1 MKLQMPLLLLVLAI
15 SGVYALGRRNHVRK
29 KRCVVLISAV
39 MGLFSGLRSWWMGD
53 LIKYY
58 TLYRRCVGPEWA
70 EVVAENA
77 ANTGIR
83 WFFRL
88 AGWMG
93 ISYDNCLLIIA
104 VFVAVTLG
112 ILIYRYSPSP
122 FWSYLMYI
130 AMGFYLFTYSGLKQT
145 IAMGF
150 LTLAVMA
157 MFEDKPGKFL
167 LWVGVGSLFHAPA
180 LIFLAAWPFCRQ
192 KINSRYFLVLLG
204 VFAGM
209 FLFRT
214 QIGGILSEL
223 YYDEQDSFVLAD
235 TFEVG
240 GRFLMMLLI
249 MALGV
254 FLRPLHD
261 WDRVYV
267 QVFNLMVIAAA
278 LQTMSVFD
286 NNFTRLADYY
296 YQFIVLFIP
305 MMMELGGS
313 QARKMPEHRHEIQ
326 YYDPNI
332 YVLLSIGILAFGLWY
347 YNGFISSSWAILK
360 DFVFR
365 WEIDP
370 YALYGS

>member
-1 MKLQMPLLLLVLAI
+1 MKLQMPLLIVVMAI
-15 SGVYALGRRNHVRK
+15 CAMYAMGERNHYTKR
-29 KRCVVLISAV
+29 RCVVLISAI

-83 WFFRL
+83 WFFHI
-88 AGWMG
+88 AGWFG
-93 ISYDNCLLIIA
+93 ISYDNCILIIA
-104 VFVAVTLG
+104 IFVAATLG

-122 FWSYLMYI
+122 YWSYLMYI
-130 AMGFYLFTYSGLKQT
+130 AMGFYIFTYSGLKQS

-150 LTLAVMA
+150 VILAAMA
-157 MFEDKPGKFL
+157 MFEGKLRKFIV
-167 LWVGVGSLFHAPA
+167 WVLVGSLFHAPT
-180 LIFLAAWPFCRQ
+180 LIFLAAYPFCRQ
-192 KINSRYFLVLLG
+192 KINSRYFLVVLG

-214 QIGGILSEL
+214 QIGNLLSEL
-223 YYDEQDSFVLAD
+223 YYDEQDSFALTD

-254 FLRPLHD
+254 FLRPLRD

-296 YQFIVLFIP
+296 YQFIVLFLP

-313 QARKMPEHRHEIQ
+313 QAKKKPEHRHEIK

-332 YVLLSIGILAFGLWY
+332 YVALSLGITLFGLWY
-347 YNGFISSSWAILK
+347 YRGFVSSSWPILQ

-370 YALYGS
+370 YSLYGS